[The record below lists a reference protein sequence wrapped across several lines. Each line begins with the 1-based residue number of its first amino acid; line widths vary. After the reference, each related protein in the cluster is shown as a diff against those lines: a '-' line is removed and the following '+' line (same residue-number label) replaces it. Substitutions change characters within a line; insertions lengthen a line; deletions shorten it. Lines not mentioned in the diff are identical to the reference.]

1 MSFTTEKEIQ
11 DLIEHL
17 LQYSWPV
24 GEITVQLACRGDYS
38 TIIDLIF
45 FQVDL
50 EMSFTTQRNTR
61 FNRTFTTV
69 QLVCRGNNSSAGL

>member
-1 MSFTTEKEIQ
+1 MSFTTQKEIQ